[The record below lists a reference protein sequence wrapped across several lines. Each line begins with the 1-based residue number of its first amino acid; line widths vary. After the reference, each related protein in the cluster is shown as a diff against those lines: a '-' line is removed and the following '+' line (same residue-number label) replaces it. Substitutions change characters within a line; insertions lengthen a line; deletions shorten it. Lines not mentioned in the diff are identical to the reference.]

1 MLSDDGRVRTIDWT
15 FSYRFSYMICCLAT
29 YWDVSTLN
37 IALHGQAARGRKHTN
52 GHQRRKKMV
61 VAGRCSAK
69 NGSMCL
75 DEQQK

>member
-1 MLSDDGRVRTIDWT
+1 MLPCYV
-15 FSYRFSYMICCLAT
+15 L
-29 YWDVSTLN
+29 DVSTLD
-37 IALHGQAARGRKHTN
+37 IALHGQAAKGRKQQN
-52 GHQRRKKMV
+52 GHQHRKKMA